1 MPPDYSAQPLWQ
13 HYKRLHHCSR
23 IGTMVQKYKW
33 ISLKFN
39 DLRFAYFGET
49 VNERNEMNAELIP
62 FIAMTKTLS
71 QYQYRVV
78 QKLVYHRMIDGSIC
92 YGCNGRD
99 FVPSILG

>member
-1 MPPDYSAQPLWQ
+1 MPPDCPAQPLWQ
-13 HYKRLHHCSR
+13 HYKRLHHRSR
-23 IGTMVQKYKW
+23 IGTMVQKYNR

-39 DLRFAYFGET
+39 DLRFVYFGENG
-49 VNERNEMNAELIP
+49 NERNEMNTESIP

-92 YGCNGRD
+92 YGYNGRD